1 MYKSECLEE
10 LRRKIDL
17 CDVLSAHID
26 LRRAGSS
33 YKALCPFHDEK
44 SPSFVV
50 QKGDSHY
57 HCYGCGAHGDAI
69 AFLMS
74 YLKMSF
80 SESVEM
86 LAERF
91 SVPLER
97 TEKKPGEPRGPNK
110 KELRFANTF
119 AAEFFH
125 YYLLHTDEGH
135 AALQYLYQRGLDLDF
150 IRLFQ
155 IGFAPRNTKVF
166 MAAMQKK
173 GFHPKLM
180 QEAGLLSQKGMPYFG
195 ERIVFPIL
203 DGIGNVIGFS
213 GRKVRDETFGPKY
226 LNTPET
232 PLFKKSEVLFGLHA
246 SRKRIAK
253 ERKVIIVEGQID
265 ALRLIQE
272 GYNFTVA
279 GQGTAFGAEHVKQ
292 LVQLGVNQV
301 FLAFDGDEAG
311 RAASIKVGNLFQKE
325 GIAVL
330 VVPMEEGMDPD
341 QLMREKGPPAFA
353 KLLERGIVYLNFVYS
368 ELCKKIDPNTPSGKS
383 EIVDTLVKQIRG
395 WEHPLMVHETL
406 RKLATLTEV
415 PEKLIGVE
423 TAQAPIFIQRV
434 GTLGKT
440 QVDPDRILETDLLR
454 WLFLTGETN
463 TTISDLIKEHI
474 RPEHFQTAVCKRV
487 FAVYLK
493 HGPCDLLGL
502 ATKLDHPEDQL
513 YLSEI
518 MQKRVN
524 PAKAEEGAV
533 ETVRRILE
541 REWMREREEIKRK
554 IQQGGCSEE
563 EMIDLAKAFDA
574 LKANRPV
581 VTL

>member
-1 MYKSECLEE
+1 MERMYTSESLEE

-44 SPSFVV
+44 TPSFVV

-74 YLKMSF
+74 HLKMSF
-80 SESVEM
+80 SESIEM

-91 SVPLER
+91 NVPLQR
-97 TEKKPGEPRGPNK
+97 TEKKGGEPRGPNK
-110 KELRFANTF
+110 KELRFANSF

-166 MAAMQKK
+166 MTAMQKRE
-173 GFHPKLM
+173 FHPKLL
-180 QEAGLLSQKGMPYFG
+180 QEAGLVSQKGMPYFG

-203 DGIGNVIGFS
+203 DGMGNVIGFS

-279 GQGTAFGAEHVKQ
+279 GQGTAFGSDHVKQ

-311 RAASIKVGNLFQKE
+311 RAASVKVGNLFQKE

-330 VVPMEEGMDPD
+330 VIPMEEGQDPD
-341 QLMREKGPPAFA
+341 QLMREKGAACF
-353 KLLERGIVYLNFVYS
+353 
-368 ELCKKIDPNTPSGKS
+368 CK
-383 EIVDTLVKQIRG
+383 
-395 WEHPLMVHETL
+395 
-406 RKLATLTEV
+406 
-415 PEKLIGVE
+415 
-423 TAQAPIFIQRV
+423 
-434 GTLGKT
+434 
-440 QVDPDRILETDLLR
+440 
-454 WLFLTGETN
+454 
-463 TTISDLIKEHI
+463 
-474 RPEHFQTAVCKRV
+474 
-487 FAVYLK
+487 
-493 HGPCDLLGL
+493 
-502 ATKLDHPEDQL
+502 
-513 YLSEI
+513 
-518 MQKRVN
+518 
-524 PAKAEEGAV
+524 
-533 ETVRRILE
+533 
-541 REWMREREEIKRK
+541 
-554 IQQGGCSEE
+554 
-563 EMIDLAKAFDA
+563 A
-574 LKANRPV
+574 L
-581 VTL
+581 